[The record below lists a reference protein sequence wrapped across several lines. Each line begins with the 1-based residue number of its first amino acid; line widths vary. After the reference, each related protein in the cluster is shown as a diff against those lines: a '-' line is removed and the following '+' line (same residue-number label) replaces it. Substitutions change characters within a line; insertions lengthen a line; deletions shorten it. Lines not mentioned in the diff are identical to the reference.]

1 MKKNVIKASY
11 FITGDSIVEEVL
23 VSGYPDPSIRF
34 AVCNYET
41 KKVSYASDI
50 ILDNGA
56 ILQPLTGDI
65 ITKGVVLLPSQAEPY
80 LSEAVLI
87 KDIESFINC
96 YLDLPH
102 EFYLKLVSYYV
113 LLTWVYDK
121 LSVIPYLRAIGDYGS
136 GKTRFAQVVGSI
148 CYKPFFLTGATSDAF
163 IFRMIELVKGTMV
176 INELERINSDL
187 QAQITVIL
195 NNGYEKKMYIGRVE
209 GDRTKVPTTFDAF
222 SPKIITSRGKSKD
235 LALESRILSI
245 PMKPTKRKDIPTM
258 LDDSFWA
265 EATLIRNKLLTY
277 RFNNL
282 YALPTQGKEER
293 LNGVEPRLKQTLL
306 PLLYVI
312 QDKSMEDELINY
324 ALDFQE
330 QIFSDRSFELEA
342 LIAEKLVNLFD
353 NNDKVGV
360 KDVWESINKE
370 LDDKE
375 KITTKAVGLRV
386 RGFGFKTKRI
396 QGVYQIEYSQP
407 VISYLKER
415 YSLTT
420 VQEESPQ
427 NPPSPPLDSAS
438 EVDIVDMGD
447 NGQMTLEKEG
457 V

>member
-235 LALESRILSI
+235 LA
-245 PMKPTKRKDIPTM
+245 
-258 LDDSFWA
+258 
-265 EATLIRNKLLTY
+265 TLIRNKLLTY

-407 VISYLKER
+407 VILYLKER

-420 VQEESPQ
+420 FQEGSPQ
-427 NPPSPPLDSAS
+427 TPPSPPADSAS

-447 NGQMTLEKEG
+447 NRQMTLGKEG